1 VVNQAVGPD
10 ADLVRVYLDQI
21 SQHPLL
27 TREDEQVLG
36 RAMEAGRAA
45 AVELERC
52 GGHRRHQ
59 LAVVLAEGEAAR
71 RRFIE
76 ANLRLVVT
84 LAKRY
89 QGSGLPLLD
98 LIQEGNLGLLRAVE
112 GFDYRKGFKFS
123 TYATW
128 WICQAIS
135 RGVAL
140 TGRTIR
146 LPIEVGDRV
155 RRARVAE
162 MRLHGL
168 LCRAP
173 TVEEIAAD
181 LGTTVERA
189 AEAIAFARALAS
201 LSEPLGEDQ
210 AFALEDLVEDV
221 EALDPA
227 EHATAAV
234 MTSELLAL
242 FAPLRPR
249 EEEVLRLRY
258 GLDRGYPRTLEEV
271 GTRLRLTRERIRQI
285 ESRALCKLRHPSLG
299 ADAREV
305 LLG

>member
-1 VVNQAVGPD
+1 M
-10 ADLVRVYLDQI
+10 RVYLDQI
-21 SQHPLL
+21 SRHRLL

-45 AVELERC
+45 AAELEQD
-52 GGHRRHQ
+52 GGHRRHH
-59 LAVVLAEGEAAR
+59 LAAVVAEGEGAR

-89 QGSGLPLLD
+89 QGTGVPLLD

-128 WICQAIS
+128 WICQSIS

-140 TGRTIR
+140 SGRAIR

-155 RRARVAE
+155 RQLRVAE
-162 MRLHGL
+162 MRLHGV

-173 TVEEIAAD
+173 TVEEMAAD
-181 LGTTVERA
+181 LGITVERA
-189 AEAIAFARALAS
+189 AEAAVFAKALAS
-201 LSEPLGEDQ
+201 LSEPLGEDES
-210 AFALEDLVEDV
+210 FTLEDLLEDV
-221 EALDPA
+221 EARDPA
-227 EHATAAV
+227 EEATDSLLS
-234 MTSELLAL
+234 SELLVL

-249 EEEVLRLRY
+249 EEQVLRLRY

-271 GTRLRLTRERIRQI
+271 GAQLRLTRERIRQI
-285 ESRALCKLRHPSLG
+285 ESQALCKLRHPSLG